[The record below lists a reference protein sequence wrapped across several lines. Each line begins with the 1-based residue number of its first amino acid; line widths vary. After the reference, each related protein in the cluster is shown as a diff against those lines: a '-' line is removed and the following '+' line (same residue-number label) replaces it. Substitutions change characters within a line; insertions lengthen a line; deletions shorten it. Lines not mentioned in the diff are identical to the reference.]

1 MLPLTKLDKNISVS
15 ATKWCQKTISDFSDS
30 AKINFDSL
38 ITLLQ
43 VNFWETNNHWSYVSS
58 GQSSIV
64 HALKWMS
71 VVLGLF
77 AQLSCFFLQSNFN
90 FIKKIFL

>member
-1 MLPLTKLDKNISVS
+1 MLPLTKLDKNISAS

-43 VNFWETNNHWSYVSS
+43 VNF
-58 GQSSIV
+58 
-64 HALKWMS
+64 
-71 VVLGLF
+71 
-77 AQLSCFFLQSNFN
+77 
-90 FIKKIFL
+90 